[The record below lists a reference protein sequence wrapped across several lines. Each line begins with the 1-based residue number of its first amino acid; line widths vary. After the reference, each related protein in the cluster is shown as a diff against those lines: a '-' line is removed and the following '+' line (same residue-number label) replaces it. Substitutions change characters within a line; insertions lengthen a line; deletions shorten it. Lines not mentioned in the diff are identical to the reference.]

1 MHGKKIRPLAFYLPQ
16 FYPTPENDIW
26 WGKGFTEWTLVA
38 QAKPL
43 FKGHYQPHLPSDL
56 GFYDLRIPEIMEEQ
70 AAMAKYA
77 GLYGF
82 MFYHYWFH
90 GKRFLELPVNNM
102 LKSGKPD
109 FPFCLCWANE
119 TWTKVW
125 AGKPNQV
132 LQKQEYSLEDD
143 KRHISYLCGD
153 VFNDPRYI
161 KINGKPLFG
170 IWERKEIPDLKK
182 TISVWQ
188 ETAKEFGFPGLYLVS
203 LDCLS
208 GAVDPLLNNLDAVV
222 EFVPDWGKLPKHQSR
237 NLFHKVLNF
246 LKIYRSPFYEHKIMK
261 YNDLVNI
268 TMNKTKPTYKYFPG
282 ITPSWDNTSRRKTR
296 NAHVF
301 HDSSPREF
309 DVWLNKIIEEFVP
322 YSEEENFIF
331 INAWNEWAEG
341 AHLEPDLKWGKAY
354 LEVIKKYFRS

>member
-1 MHGKKIRPLAFYLPQ
+1 MTLNKIRPIAFYLPQ
-16 FYPTPENDIW
+16 FYPTPENDSW
-26 WGKGFTEWTLVA
+26 WGKGFTEWTTVS

-43 FKGHYQPHLPSDL
+43 FKGHYQPHLPADL

-70 AAMAKYA
+70 AAMAKDA

-90 GKRFLELPVNNM
+90 GKRFLDLPVNNM
-102 LKSGKPD
+102 LKSGKPN

-119 TWTKVW
+119 SWTKVW
-125 AGKPNQV
+125 TGKANQV
-132 LQKQEYSLEDD
+132 LQKQEYSFEDD
-143 KRHISYLCGD
+143 KKHISYLCRE

-161 KINGKPLFG
+161 KIKGKPLFG
-170 IWERKEIPDLKK
+170 IWERKEIPILAK
-182 TISVWQ
+182 TVLIWQ

-208 GAVDPLLNNLDAVV
+208 DSVDPALNNLDAVA
-222 EFVPDWGKLPKHQSR
+222 EIVPDWGLLPKYQKPTVI
-237 NLFHKVLNF
+237 HKILNKF
-246 LKIYRSPFYEHKIMK
+246 RIFRTPFYDHKIMK
-261 YNDLVNI
+261 YEDLSNDCVNRI
-268 TMNKTKPTYKYFPG
+268 KPDYKYFPG
-282 ITPSWDNTSRRKTR
+282 IAPSWDNTSRRKIS

-301 HDSSPREF
+301 HDSSPEKF
-309 DVWLNKIIEEFVP
+309 DWWLNKIIEDFKP

-341 AHLEPDLKWGKAY
+341 AYLEPDLKWGKAY
-354 LEVIKKYFRS
+354 LDVIKKYFNS

>member
-1 MHGKKIRPLAFYLPQ
+1 MVNKIRPLAFYLPQ
-16 FYPTPENDIW
+16 FYPTPENDKW
-26 WGKGFTEWTLVA
+26 WGKGFTEWTLVS

-56 GFYDLRIPEIMEEQ
+56 GFYDLRISEIMEEQ
-70 AAMAKYA
+70 TSMAKDA

-90 GKRFLELPVNNM
+90 GKRFLELPVNKM
-102 LKSGKPD
+102 LETGKPD

-119 TWTKVW
+119 TFTKVW
-125 AGKPNQV
+125 AGNPNQI
-132 LQKQEYSLEDD
+132 LQKQEYSFEDD
-143 KRHISYLCGD
+143 KRHMSYLCNE
-153 VFNDPRYI
+153 VFKDPRYI

-170 IWERKEIPDLKK
+170 IWERKEIPDING
-182 TISVWQ
+182 TITIWK

-208 GAVDPLLNNLDAVV
+208 GAADPALNNLDAVV
-222 EFVPDWGKLPKHQSR
+222 EFVPDWGKLPKHHTR
-237 NLFHKVLNF
+237 NTLHKALNF
-246 LKIYRSPFYEHKIMK
+246 LNVYRSPFYDHKIMK
-261 YNDLVNI
+261 YDDLIDNSL
-268 TMNKTKPTYKYFPG
+268 NKTKPVFKYFPG
-282 ITPSWDNTSRRKTR
+282 ITPSWDNTPRRKKR

-301 HDSSPREF
+301 HDSSPEKF
-309 DVWLNKIIEEFVP
+309 EGWLSKIIKDFNP

-341 AHLEPDLKWGKAY
+341 AHLEPDIRWGKGY
-354 LEVIKKYFRS
+354 LDVMKKYFR